1 MRILSALLS
10 AKANILRTGADI
22 MGIILRMRTGL
33 GSVDLADE
41 AFEVFGFGQI
51 EQDWVILG
59 CASAFEQGDAAVG
72 VDGG

>member
-1 MRILSALLS
+1 
-10 AKANILRTGADI
+10 